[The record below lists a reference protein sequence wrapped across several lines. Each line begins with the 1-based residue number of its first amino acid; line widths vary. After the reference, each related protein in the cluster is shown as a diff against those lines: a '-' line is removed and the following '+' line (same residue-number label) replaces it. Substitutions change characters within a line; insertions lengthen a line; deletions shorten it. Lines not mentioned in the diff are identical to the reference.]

1 MKQNATLRNV
11 AQTGEIA
18 MKEGTRITKMAKI
31 IDLDQTSTTEEK
43 VARIIQNKKEVSYQS
58 IMDELKSTESL
69 ELSKPT
75 ISRKVRSLEK
85 EGLVIKKTVDK
96 KIIVKWVGGTPALEQ
111 ELIGATQKHTRASIL
126 AENYDMMVSNA
137 FSLFSL
143 LFEDGYWEV
152 IMNLKE
158 GLNDTELHQR
168 LGNDIPLDSIRR
180 ILVTS
185 DVHDLVKIKRIRS
198 VSGNDQIRLT
208 EPLYRIDSVNKQ
220 YLEYFIIIRGLAS
233 AAIARMGGEISEGY
247 THLYDGLLDA
257 IVLMF
262 LSLRDKATSN
272 QNEADNEI
280 LAKML
285 MNYDFAPDLDRA
297 YKQENWRK
305 SLKGIGNV
313 KIDDKAERLI
323 IRQALSERYR
333 MSMIE
338 RVTKK

>member
-1 MKQNATLRNV
+1 MKQNATLHNV
-11 AQTGEIA
+11 AQTEEIA

-31 IDLDQTSTTEEK
+31 IDFDQTATTEEK

-58 IMDELKSTESL
+58 IIDELKSTESL

-185 DVHDLVKIKRIRS
+185 DVHDLIKIKRIRS

-208 EPLYRIDSVNKQ
+208 EPLYRIDSVNKH
-220 YLEYFIIIRGLAS
+220 YLEYFIVIRGLAS

-247 THLYDGLLDA
+247 THLYDGLLDV

-262 LSLRDKATSN
+262 LSLRDKAMSN

-285 MNYDFAPDLDRA
+285 MNYDFAPDLDRV

-305 SLKGIGNV
+305 LLKGIGNV